1 VQVVPETQVPLPAQ
15 PVPPHCDHFGRLPP
29 EPLVLVP
36 VAVELAAVEPVAELP
51 LTAVA
56 VPPSKLI
63 TDVYAGFV
71 VKFAFQRQA
80 SPCPE
85 NVDGIQEY
93 LSV

>member
-15 PVPPHCDHFGRLPP
+15 PVPPHCDHFERVPP

-36 VAVELAAVEPVAELP
+36 VAVELAAELP
-51 LTAVA
+51 LVAVA
-56 VPPSKLI
+56 FPPSRLM
-63 TDVYAGFV
+63 TEVYAGFV

-80 SPCPE
+80 SPSPE